1 MSVQDMSM
9 NQKNNQTD
17 TIAMLDRMDAMVDE
31 KPLTWWTIALIRL
44 RKDKLTIAAF
54 VVLLLITI
62 LCVGAGL
69 ISEYILHVGP
79 DDTDILATFA
89 TPSPEHWLG
98 TDSVGRDQ
106 LSRLLYGGRVSL
118 AIGTVGS
125 IFTLVLGIS
134 IGMSA
139 AYFGKRVDDV
149 IMWFINTLSS
159 IPSLF
164 LLLILGAL
172 FNVTPT
178 VLTLLFG
185 FLGWPFISRLVRSSV
200 YSLKE
205 REFIIASQALGASDI
220 TIMFRHILPNVLPVV
235 IIATARRI
243 GTLILSESALSF
255 LGFGV
260 QPPTATWG
268 SMLTKAQQF
277 ILIPHARHL
286 VVAPGVMIATTVLCL
301 YIIGDGLRDAL
312 DPRLK

>member
-1 MSVQDMSM
+1 MSVQNKTI
-9 NQKNNQTD
+9 NQQEDKYD
-17 TIAMLDRMDAMVDE
+17 AVSMLDRLEAMVDD
-31 KPLTWWTIALIRL
+31 KPISWWQIALIRL
-44 RKDKLTIAAF
+44 RKDKLTLAAIF
-54 VVLLLITI
+54 VLFIITLLCL
-62 LCVGAGL
+62 GAGV
-69 ISEYILHVGP
+69 ISEYVLHVGP

-89 TPSPEHWLG
+89 PPSSEHWLG

-106 LSRLLYGGRVSL
+106 LSRLLFGGRVSL
-118 AIGTVGS
+118 AIGTVGT

-139 AYFGKRVDDV
+139 AYFGQRVDDI
-149 IMWFINTLSS
+149 IMWFINTLTS

-205 REFIIASQALGASDI
+205 REFIIASQALGASDVA
-220 TIMFRHILPNVLPVV
+220 IMVRHILPNVIPIV

-277 ILIPHARHL
+277 ILIPEARHL
-286 VVAPGVMIATTVLCL
+286 VVAPGLMIALTVLCL

>member
-1 MSVQDMSM
+1 MSVQNKTI
-9 NQKNNQTD
+9 NQQEDKYD
-17 TIAMLDRMDAMVDE
+17 AVSMLDRLEAMVDD
-31 KPLTWWTIALIRL
+31 KPISWWQIALIRL
-44 RKDKLTIAAF
+44 RKDKLTLAAIF
-54 VVLLLITI
+54 VLFIITLLCL
-62 LCVGAGL
+62 GAGV
-69 ISEYILHVGP
+69 ISEYVLHVGP
-79 DDTDILATFA
+79 DETNILATFA
-89 TPSPEHWLG
+89 PPSLEHWLG

-106 LSRLLYGGRVSL
+106 LSRLLFGGRVSL
-118 AIGTVGS
+118 AIGTVGT

-139 AYFGKRVDDV
+139 AYFGQRVDDI
-149 IMWFINTLSS
+149 IMWFINTLTS

-205 REFIIASQALGASDI
+205 REFIIASQALGASDV
-220 TIMFRHILPNVLPVV
+220 TIMVRHILPNVIPVV

-277 ILIPHARHL
+277 ILIPEARHL
-286 VVAPGVMIATTVLCL
+286 VVAPGLMIALTVLCL